1 MARLKTLFY
10 LPLRDNDGRDLTSE
24 TEALLAELY
33 VRFMGWSFV
42 GYVKGTYRMADGTQ
56 SLDVSGS
63 YSLVLDEAQLP
74 ELEQLLREFKSKTL
88 QEAVYFEIHRDV
100 EIRFV

>member
-1 MARLKTLFY
+1 MARLKTVFY
-10 LPLRDNDGRDLTSE
+10 LPLSDNDGRDLTSE
-24 TEALLAELY
+24 IEALLTELY

-42 GYVKGTYRMADGTQ
+42 GYVKGTYRMADGTR

-63 YSLVLDEAQLP
+63 YSLILDEAQLP
-74 ELEQLLREFKSKTL
+74 ELEQLLREFKNKTL
-88 QEAVYFEIHRDV
+88 QEAIYFEVHRDV